1 MSAPYKYSIRDAGL
15 AEGDAAF
22 IISVFDASIP
32 YLESIGSVAQWGS
45 TPFSQRSGW
54 VEETQQQIQ
63 ESERNRI
70 TDTTDAL
77 RILIIE
83 AEVKEQPSSDLKAI
97 DLRITDDGRC
107 FVSVGFAFVR
117 GNWLPAYLPASTVA
131 QAGQFKLEESLY
143 VEVMVSDNR
152 TKDLFHG
159 VGAALL
165 RELRDYGRSWGKKVL
180 YLDGWA
186 GNERKLIRSVSP
198 PFVRKSAISG
208 VDWTFLGTTNNK
220 AFT

>member
-1 MSAPYKYSIRDAGL
+1 MSAPYQYSVRDAGL
-15 AEGDAAF
+15 AEGDASF

-32 YLESIGSVAQWGS
+32 YLESIGSVAQWGP
-45 TPFSQRSGW
+45 TLFSRRSGW

-63 ESERNRI
+63 ESERNRVM
-70 TDTTDAL
+70 DTTNAL

-83 AEVKEQPSSDLKAI
+83 AEVKGQSAI
-97 DLRITDDGRC
+97 DQKAMPSRISDDGRC

-117 GNWLPAYLPASTVA
+117 GNWLPAYLPAATVA
-131 QAGQFKLEESLY
+131 QARQFKLEESLY

-165 RELRDYGRSWGKKVL
+165 RELWEYGRSRGKKVL

-186 GNERKLIRSVSP
+186 GNEKKLIRLVSP
-198 PFVRKSAISG
+198 PFFR
-208 VDWTFLGTTNNK
+208 
-220 AFT
+220 